1 MKGESAKK
9 HITINTFIDL
19 CPKSN
24 NRLRLILF
32 WFVISDFQKVKSLFE
47 DTFEKTILNVIT
59 QVDVMYS
66 IKVVTSNRML
76 VDVP

>member
-1 MKGESAKK
+1 M
-9 HITINTFIDL
+9 
-19 CPKSN
+19 
-24 NRLRLILF
+24 
-32 WFVISDFQKVKSLFE
+32 
-47 DTFEKTILNVIT
+47 NVIT